1 MHGSSSLINTKFCE
15 GISDISDS
23 YSGFIIDQWGVL
35 HDGVQSFDGVIEC
48 LKELKDR
55 NKYVII
61 LSNSGK
67 RAENNASRMADLGI
81 SPDLYDKIITSGEV
95 TWQGLN
101 NQSEG
106 YFKDIGKKCILIS
119 RGGDRSIVEELE
131 IDIVEN
137 PNEATF
143 LLISGSDAPEKTLE
157 DYEPILKEC
166 ARYKLKAICANPDSL
181 GVMAGKNIM
190 GPGTLAARY
199 KDFGGIVEYIGK
211 PHKLI
216 FQHCIKLLQ
225 EQNIYPGQTV
235 MIGDTMAHDILGGS
249 LVNMDTCLIKR
260 GIHNSV
266 FKNCQDLKE
275 VDKALD
281 ILVRQYNNVRPK
293 YLADNFE
300 WGKALPD
307 RKHKKRETKQ
317 MA

>member
-1 MHGSSSLINTKFCE
+1 MSGSSSIINTKFCE

-35 HDGVQSFDGVIEC
+35 HDGDRAYDGVVDC
-48 LKELKDR
+48 LKELQGR

-67 RAENNASRMADLGI
+67 RAQQNQDRLEKLGI
-81 SPDLYDKIITSGEV
+81 TPDLYNTIITSGEV

-101 NQSEG
+101 LQTEG
-106 YFKDIGKKCILIS
+106 YFKDIGKKCVVIS
-119 RGGDRSIVEELE
+119 RGGDRSVVEGL
-131 IDIVEN
+131 DVEVVDDPKDAN
-137 PNEATF
+137 F
-143 LLISGSDAPEKTLE
+143 LLISGSDAPDKTLE
-157 DYEPILKEC
+157 DYEPLLKAS

-181 GVMAGKNIM
+181 GLMGGTNIM

-211 PHKLI
+211 PHQPI
-216 FQHCIKLLQ
+216 FLHCIKLLQ

-249 LVNMDTCLIKR
+249 LVNMDTCLVKR
-260 GIHNSV
+260 GIHSSI
-266 FKNCQDLKE
+266 FKNCLDPAE
-275 VDKALD
+275 VDRSLD
-281 ILVRQYNNVRPK
+281 ILVRQYHNIRPK
-293 YLADNFE
+293 YLVDDMI

-307 RKHKKRETKQ
+307 RKHKKREVKT
-317 MA
+317 A